1 MQLNET
7 NIRDLV
13 REARSHGVHF
23 TTDGQSLQLR
33 MDERNV
39 PGETLLAAL
48 RAHKPDII
56 RFLQS
61 ERPQPRVAELPLLP
75 RDPLQHPLP
84 ASFAQERLW
93 LIDSLEGS
101 IAYHVPTVLRLTGP
115 LNQTAFEQALQ
126 SIVDRHEVLR
136 TRLVEAEGEVRQH
149 IDEAGRW
156 KLDHWEENQPP
167 TSSDIEA
174 YVAHPFDLARD
185 PMMRVLLASISEDE
199 HLAVAVL
206 HHIASDGWSRSVLV
220 RELKEGY
227 VRFDAGSGDAPAYLS
242 IQYAD
247 YAIWQRNELKDAA
260 LDRLSAYW
268 TNQLTGVQPLAL
280 PLDFPRPAMRSGK
293 GRTRSF
299 FIDAETANSL
309 NLLARS
315 EGMTLYMVLMTG
327 LQLLLNRYSGQRDIC
342 IGMPIANRVRPELEA
357 MIGFFV
363 NTLAIRQDI
372 DPEQTLGELFT
383 QVKANITAAY
393 EHQDL
398 PFEKVVELVGGE
410 REPSVTP
417 LFQVLMVL
425 QNQPE
430 IPELALGPVRLRVEE
445 FEHATSKFD
454 LSFDFRPEGSGL
466 RLRVE
471 YDTELF
477 HEETIDRMTQHLLTL
492 LQQLPES
499 IHLRAGQVPMIPAG
513 EYHRT
518 VVEANETKRTYGQAA
533 VIDLFERQAAM
544 QPDAIALTQDTRTMT
559 YSELNGYANAIAT
572 QLLEH
577 GVGPEVYVPVCL
589 DRSFDLIASILAVL
603 KTGASYVPIDPA
615 YPSERIALMLDDVR
629 ASVILCNAAT
639 AAVLP
644 ISGERLMVGP
654 DVTFVAG
661 NPAREGMPADRTTY
675 VIYTSGSTGKPK
687 GILMPDSALYNLL
700 CWQVETIP
708 PDTERRI
715 LQFASINFD
724 ASFQEIFLALGYGGR
739 LCLIDEAGRRDLPRL
754 FEVMEAGSVTHLFIP
769 FVVLKN
775 ICAYASDQG
784 SYPASI
790 REIFTAGEQL
800 RLSPDIREFLEQTG
814 AVLYNYYGPSET
826 HVVTSYKVQ
835 LSDFDRRVLPPIGL
849 PIANTTTYILDAFGA
864 PCCIG
869 QVGELYLGG
878 VQVANGYLNR
888 PELTAERFL
897 PDPFSPGNKMYRTG
911 DLCRWLPDGNI
922 EFLGRSD
929 DQVKI
934 RGYRVELGE
943 VEAELSSAPGVRQCV
958 VIAVDDGNGSKKLV
972 GYCVGGDEFD
982 EDTVRD
988 DLQRRLP
995 SFMIPAHFVRILE
1008 IPYTNNGKVDKKRL
1022 PAPTPGTTQHGGR
1035 LLPLTPLEKEL
1046 AQLWAALLRIDE
1058 AGVTESFF
1066 RLGGHSLLVTR
1077 LLSQVRKHYGT
1088 AVSVRSFF
1096 QTPTIRFLA
1105 AQISNQSAPLA
1116 QQAAERP
1123 ELLPLSFAQERFWL
1137 IDQLEGS
1144 NHYHLTCALRVRG
1157 ELDIDALSR
1166 AFGRLVT
1173 RHEVLRTCYH
1183 ATESNG
1189 VVQQVRPAGE
1199 FHPEIINDDAVE
1211 PLTMVAHFCN
1221 RAFKLDTDLPIRV
1234 AYISSVP
1241 GEKIVAIVVHHIA
1254 ADGWSLNLL
1263 FRELSEAYAAE
1274 TTQQDLTWSETVPQY
1289 ADFALQQR
1297 TFWTRDRIEAEQQY
1311 WKLQLANLEPAPLI
1325 ADRANTGENTGA
1337 LAELQLGRELA
1348 EPILLFSRSTGV
1360 SPFSTLLSA
1369 FKVLLYQYTA
1379 QPDASVGTSLV
1390 NRSEKDGEEGVG
1402 LYLNTAVLRTQV
1414 DPHESFSLLVSRVA
1428 QMVNDALEH
1437 GELPFEKVVEALGLV
1452 RSLDQNPLFG
1462 VMFEQ
1467 AVAPNPEDICLGSS
1481 SVEPLTLP
1489 RQRAKFDLLWTV
1501 QIGENNIQLAVEFN
1515 AAIYDSAT
1523 VARMLDAY
1531 KMLLSKFMEKP
1542 HLQVGKAAC
1551 LLPGEEAVLDGFN
1564 PKPDPRMEEETFLSL
1579 WKQQVEKHPERI
1591 AMEEG
1596 GQTITYAGLWQRAS
1610 SIAAALDVEAEELV
1624 PIAMRRGIELA
1635 AAVIAVWMRGAAYVA
1650 VDTDQPLVRLRNLLS
1665 ETKARIILI
1674 DSSFVHARDLS
1685 EKINFVSTA
1694 EIPTTAPALLPGVD
1708 VKPGTLAYVLYTS
1721 GSTGLPKGAMIEHGG
1736 LLNHLFCKIED
1747 LGLNAGD
1754 RIAQTA
1760 SFTFDISVWQ
1770 MFSALLTGGAT
1781 VFYSKEE
1788 WLHTATFLHRLSKD
1802 SIFILELVPSFLN
1815 ALLEEQA
1822 ADLPGL
1828 RYLLVTGETVLQ
1840 ATLQSWFTSYPGV
1853 PVVNAYGPT
1862 EASDDITHHV
1872 MTTLP
1877 EGPVVPIGK
1886 PVRNTR
1892 IYIVD
1897 PAGRRCPPGI
1907 VGEIWVAGAGV
1918 GRGYWNDDVRTAES
1932 FCTDPFLPGNH
1943 RLYRTGDLGRWTRDG
1958 LIEFFGRKDEQVK
1971 INGYRIELGEVE
1983 NSLLQLHGVRQAA
1996 VVLAGAERKALVAF
2010 VCTDVEPEELQDQLR
2025 QSLPHYLVPQVLHRL
2040 DTLPTLPSG
2049 KVDRRSLQQ
2058 FSLPAA
2064 SSKSAAPMSEAEAI
2078 LSELWKELLNI
2089 SEVGVHDN
2097 FFTVGGDSILAIQLV
2112 IRSRRKGLFLQLRDI
2127 FQHQTIAELARHT
2140 HADGLADNTDAAASE
2155 GLLPIQSFF
2164 FEQQLAQPSHYNQ
2177 AVLLEVDKSLPV
2189 ELLQQGWMELVRRH
2203 AALRTRFSFRD
2214 GQWVPVSS
2222 SSEGMLEELLLE
2234 PSDGET
2240 IAAAI
2245 ETVGRQVQE
2254 SLNLEEG
2261 PVYRAVLL
2269 RTPDDQRS
2277 HRLLLVLHHLLVDAV
2292 SWRVLLEEMEQY
2304 IQGKQAGDVSFAMQ
2318 PTASTAQWR
2327 EALRTWVERRFDQA
2341 DWKEWSRSLAAL
2353 QPLPEDEFAFGVPG
2367 QLTDTAGAL
2376 LEKDE
2381 TDFLL
2386 KGAHT
2391 AYSTDLQDLLLAA
2404 LHQSIS
2410 SWSGHSSLLL
2420 YLEGHGREQP
2430 GINVDVSQT
2439 VGWFTS
2445 IYPVVLTAPQNGE
2458 PKDWIIETKE
2468 QLRRAPFRGIA
2479 YGALRYLH
2487 PDEAARKNT
2496 DLPMPPAVLFNY
2508 LGQTD
2513 RQMSGS
2519 RWFRLATEPVGPTSA
2534 AGNRL
2539 PAPIVINAS
2548 VVDQR
2553 LVINWDFDTSRFS
2566 RIVIDG
2572 MIKEFTATL
2581 RNLARHC
2588 SEARPQ
2594 PTPSDFGLGS
2604 QVDWQELHGF
2614 LDSAKASPV
2623 VDMYALSPLQSGML
2637 FHGLYDRDSR
2647 AYFLQLSCTLRNL
2660 QPDLFLAAWQDLI
2673 QRHSILRTSFLHDR
2687 FGVPVQLVHATAN
2700 MPVQLLDWRNETD
2713 PERLYTEF
2721 RNKDYEIGFDF
2732 ETPPL
2737 MRLALIRMGEDT
2749 YRMVWTFHHLVTDGW
2764 GLPVQMRNLFEAYSS
2779 RLSGAVA
2786 PAYTEDRYRDYI
2798 RYISNHDRGEAE
2810 RFWRSYLDGLESG
2823 TLLPFVSATIDRN
2836 KGAGTYR
2843 LSELAFGEER
2853 SMRIQAFARNH
2864 QLTVNTVVQGVWSYL
2879 LSRYSNQSDVVYGV
2893 TVSGRPYDLPEAQ
2906 DRVGLYINTLP
2917 LRVQVRSSE
2926 TIAAF
2931 LRNLQTV
2938 QARARD
2944 YQYTPLSTIQSW
2956 QGIRGDLFD
2965 SILVFQNYPVDKA
2978 LLEQSVIGVS
2988 DVSVREQNNYVLS
3001 LIAVSD
3007 QQLRITFK
3015 YNASLLD
3022 EMYIHLMQQ
3031 HFDRVLEQ
3039 FLDEDRTL
3047 GSLEMMSETEV
3058 LQLSESWSGAQH
3070 PAEPY
3075 LPVITRFEQQA
3086 AKSPEAIA
3094 IRYRQEAWTYA
3105 ELNQNANRLAHYLRR
3120 KNIGRGTQVPLFLP
3134 RSADAICCILAI
3146 MKAGAT
3152 YVPLD
3157 PDAPEARTAF
3167 VLGELE
3173 APLILTD
3180 SASCLHLPAN
3190 YQLLALDIQRQS
3202 RLWADLEDSN
3212 LPVLREDSGPAYMI
3226 YTSGSTG
3233 SPKGVLVSQGALSSY
3248 LSAALEQYASPTGSA
3263 STFLH
3268 LALTFDAAVTSVFL
3282 PLITG
3287 SQLVI
3292 GSLSGIDT
3300 FRDQN
3305 FLASAPYDFLKL
3317 TPSHLALLAAVPGED
3332 STPLA
3337 SCLVIGGEAL
3347 HEQHLRPIVQRIGHT
3362 IIFNEYGPTE
3372 ATVGCCIYRFELN
3385 AGYHAEGGVIP
3396 IGRALKGNSLY
3407 VLDKEGRLAPPGAT
3421 GELYIGGRQLAEG
3434 YWKRDSLTAERFLS
3448 FPHIANGER
3457 LYRSGDLCRWLPGGL
3472 LLFEGRT
3479 DGQVKLRGHRIEL
3492 REVETIAAAAPGV
3505 SQAVA
3510 LVKGQH
3516 SESRLLVY
3524 YTSVSGVQPED
3535 LMDWLRTH
3543 LPEYMLPSLAVP
3555 LQELPMTAHGKIDL
3569 RALAESGPER
3579 LNESTIN
3586 RAGTPIETH
3595 LVEVFETLL
3604 QIRGLGLSDNLF
3616 NVGLDS
3622 LKTIEAQSL
3631 LNKHYPNKIEI
3642 HDLFTHNTVAMIAA
3656 LVTGPEPEPA
3666 TELIDF

>member
-1 MQLNET
+1 MQSNET
-7 NIRDLV
+7 NIRELV
-13 REARSHGVHF
+13 REARSHGVRF

-56 RFLQS
+56 LFLQS

-75 RDPLQHPLP
+75 RDPLQSPLS

-115 LNQTAFEQALQ
+115 FNQNAFEQALQ

-136 TRLVEAEGEVRQH
+136 TRLVEAEGEVHQH

-156 KLDHWEENQPP
+156 KLDLWDGNQPP
-167 TSSDIEA
+167 TPSDIEA
-174 YVAHPFDLARD
+174 YIARPFDLSRD
-185 PMMRVLLASISEDE
+185 PVIRVLLAGISKDE

-220 RELKEGY
+220 HELKEGY
-227 VRFDAGSGDAPAYLS
+227 VRYETGAGDVPAPLS

-260 LDRLSAYW
+260 LERLATYW
-268 TNQLTGVQPLAL
+268 TNRLTGVQPLAL
-280 PLDFPRPAMRSGK
+280 PLDLPRPATRSGK

-299 FIDAETANSL
+299 FIDAETTNSL

-363 NTLAIRQDI
+363 NTLAIRQNI
-372 DPEQTLGELFT
+372 DPQQTLGDLFA

-410 REPSVTP
+410 RDSSTTP

-454 LSFDFRPEGSGL
+454 LSFDFRPEGAGL

-471 YDTELF
+471 YDSELF
-477 HEETIDRMTQHLLTL
+477 HEGTVDRMALHFLTL
-492 LQQLPES
+492 LQHLPGS
-499 IHLRAGQVPMIPAG
+499 ARLRAGQVPMIPAG

-518 VVEANETKRTYGQAA
+518 VVETNQTQRTYRQAS

-544 QPDAIALTQDTRTMT
+544 QPNSIALAQDTRTMT

-572 QLLEH
+572 RLLEH

-589 DRSFDLIASILAVL
+589 DRSFDLIASIIAVL
-603 KTGASYVPIDPA
+603 KTGAAYVPIDPA
-615 YPSERIALMLDDVR
+615 YPPERIALMLDDVQ

-644 ISGERLMVGP
+644 GSGERLMVEP
-654 DVTFVAG
+654 NMTFVAE
-661 NPAREGMPADRTTY
+661 NPVREGMPADRTTY
-675 VIYTSGSTGKPK
+675 VIYTSGSTGRPK

-708 PDTERRI
+708 PDTDRRI

-754 FEVMEAGSVTHLFIP
+754 FEVMEAGPVTHLFIP

-775 ICAYASDQG
+775 ICAYASDQR
-784 SYPASI
+784 SYPASV

-826 HVVTSYKVQ
+826 HVVTSYKIE

-878 VQVANGYLNR
+878 VQVARGYLNR

-897 PDPFSPGNKMYRTG
+897 PDPFSAGNRMYRTG

-943 VEAELSSAPGVRQCV
+943 VEAELSNAPGVRQCV
-958 VIAVDDGNGSKKLV
+958 VVAVDDGNGSKKLV
-972 GYCVGGDEFD
+972 GYCVGAEGFD
-982 EDTVRD
+982 EDAVRD

-995 SFMIPAHFVRILE
+995 AFMIPAHFVRLPE

-1022 PAPTPGTTQHGGR
+1022 PAPTTGTTQSR

-1046 AQLWAALLRIDE
+1046 AQLWTALLRVDE
-1058 AGVTESFF
+1058 IGVTESFF

-1077 LLSQVRKHYGT
+1077 LLSQVRKHYGAT
-1088 AVSVRSFF
+1088 VSVRSFF

-1105 AQISNQSAPLA
+1105 SQVRNHSAPLA
-1116 QQAAERP
+1116 QEAAERP
-1123 ELLPLSFAQERFWL
+1123 AVLPLSFAQERFWL

-1157 ELDIDALSR
+1157 HLDLDALSR

-1199 FHPEIINDDAVE
+1199 FRPEIINGDAAE
-1211 PLTMVAHFCN
+1211 PLVSVAAFCN
-1221 RAFKLDTDLPIRV
+1221 RPFRLHADLPIRV
-1234 AYISSVP
+1234 AYISNAP
-1241 GEKIVAIVVHHIA
+1241 EEIIVAIVVHHIA

-1274 TTQQDLTWSETVPQY
+1274 TTQQDLAWSGTVPQY

-1297 TFWTRDRIEAEQQY
+1297 AFWTQDRIEAEQQY

-1325 ADRANTGENTGA
+1325 ADRANTGENTGG

-1348 EPILLFSRSTGV
+1348 EPILLFSRSAGV

-1369 FKVLLYQYTA
+1369 FKVLLYQYTG

-1390 NRSEKDGEEGVG
+1390 NRSENGEEGVG

-1414 DPHESFSLLVSRVA
+1414 DPHESFSVLVSRVA
-1428 QMVNDALEH
+1428 QMVNDTLEH
-1437 GELPFEKVVEALGLV
+1437 GELPFEKVVEALGLA
-1452 RSLDQNPLFG
+1452 RSLDQNPLFQ

-1467 AVAPNPEDICLGSS
+1467 SVAPSPEDIFLGPT
-1481 SVEPLTLP
+1481 SVEPLHLP

-1501 QIGENNIQLAVEFN
+1501 QIGEDNIQLAVEFN
-1515 AAIYDSAT
+1515 AAIFDSAT
-1523 VARMLDAY
+1523 VDRMLDAY
-1531 KMLLSKFMEKP
+1531 KMILSAFMERAD
-1542 HLQVGKAAC
+1542 LEVGRAGR
-1551 LLPGEEAVLDGFN
+1551 LLPGEEIMLDSFN

-1579 WKQQVEKHPERI
+1579 WKQQVENHPEAI
-1591 AMEEG
+1591 ALEEG
-1596 GQTITYAGLWQRAS
+1596 GQAITYAGLWQRAS
-1610 SIAAALDVEAEELV
+1610 SIAATLDVEAEELV
-1624 PIAMRRGIELA
+1624 PIAMRRGIGLA

-1650 VDTDQPLVRLRNLLS
+1650 VDTDLPLLRLRNLLS
-1665 ETKARIILI
+1665 ETKARIILV
-1674 DSSFVHARDLS
+1674 DSGFVHAADLA
-1685 EKINFVSTA
+1685 EEINLVSTA
-1694 EIPTTAPALLPGVD
+1694 NIPALELTAFPGAG

-1736 LLNHLFCKIED
+1736 MLNHLFCKIED
-1747 LGLNAGD
+1747 LRLDAAD
-1754 RIAQTA
+1754 RVAQTA

-1770 MFSALLTGGAT
+1770 MFSALLTGGTT
-1781 VFYSKEE
+1781 VFYSKDE
-1788 WLHTATFLHRLSKD
+1788 WLQTGSFLHRLAKD
-1802 SIFILELVPSFLN
+1802 RITILELVPSFLN

-1822 ADLPGL
+1822 ADLPAL

-1840 ATLQSWFTSYPGV
+1840 ATLQSWFTSYPTV

-1862 EASDDITHHV
+1862 EASDDITHHL

-1918 GRGYWNDDVRTAES
+1918 GRGYWNDAVRTAES
-1932 FCTDPFLPGNH
+1932 FGTDPFLPGNQ

-1958 LIEFFGRKDEQVK
+1958 FIEFFGRKDEQVK

-1983 NSLLQLHGVRQAA
+1983 NTLLQLEGVRQAA
-1996 VVLAGAERKALVAF
+1996 VVLAGTERKALVAF
-2010 VCTDVEPEELQDQLR
+2010 VCTDIEPEELQDQLR

-2040 DTLPTLPSG
+2040 HTLPTLPSG

-2058 FSLPAA
+2058 FPLPAA
-2064 SSKSAAPMSEAEAI
+2064 TSAPAAPMSEAETT

-2089 SEVGVHDN
+2089 QEVGVHDN

-2112 IRSRRKGLFLQLRDI
+2112 IRSRRRGLSLQLRDI
-2127 FQHQTIAELARHT
+2127 FQHQTIAELARHS
-2140 HADGLADNTDAAASE
+2140 HADRSAGNVDAAASE

-2164 FEQQLAQPSHYNQ
+2164 FEQQLEQPSHYNQ

-2189 ELLQQGWMELVRRH
+2189 ELLQQGWTELVRRH
-2203 AALRTRFSFRD
+2203 AALRTRFAFSD
-2214 GQWVPVSS
+2214 GQWLPVSS
-2222 SSEGMLEELLLE
+2222 SSEGILEELLLE
-2234 PSDGET
+2234 PGEGQT

-2245 ETVGRQVQE
+2245 EAVGREVQQ
-2254 SLNLEEG
+2254 SLHLEEG
-2261 PVYRAVLL
+2261 PLYRAVLL
-2269 RTPDDQRS
+2269 RTPDDQSS
-2277 HRLLLVLHHLLVDAV
+2277 HRLLLVLHHLMVDAV

-2304 IQGKQAGDVSFAMQ
+2304 IQGAQAGDVSFAMP

-2341 DWKEWSRSLAAL
+2341 DWKEWSRSLASL
-2353 QPLPEDEFAFGVPG
+2353 QPLPEDEFVFGVAER
-2367 QLTDTAGAL
+2367 LTGTVSGF

-2404 LHQSIS
+2404 LHQSFA

-2420 YLEGHGREQP
+2420 YLEGHGREQA
-2430 GINVDVSQT
+2430 GIDVDVSQT

-2445 IYPVVLTAPQNGE
+2445 IYPVVLTAPQNAE
-2458 PKDWIIETKE
+2458 PKDWIVETKE

-2487 PDEAARKNT
+2487 PDETVRKNT

-2539 PAPIVINAS
+2539 PAPVVINAS

-2566 RIVIDG
+2566 QITIDG
-2572 MIKEFTATL
+2572 MVKEFTATL

-2588 SEARPQ
+2588 SGARPQ

-2604 QVDWQELHGF
+2604 QVDWQELHRF
-2614 LDSAKASPV
+2614 LHLEKASAV

-2647 AYFLQLSCTLRNL
+2647 AYFLQLSCTLRNV
-2660 QPDLFLAAWQDLI
+2660 QPELFLAAWQDLI

-2687 FGVPVQLVHATAN
+2687 LGVPVQLVHGTAN

-2713 PERLYTEF
+2713 PERLLADF
-2721 RNKDYEIGFDF
+2721 CAKDYETGFDF

-2737 MRLALIRMGEDT
+2737 MRLALIRMGEDA
-2749 YRMVWTFHHLVTDGW
+2749 YRMVWTFHHLITDGW

-2786 PAYTEDRYRDYI
+2786 PAPAEDRYRDYI

-2836 KGAGTYR
+2836 KGAGTYK

-2853 SMRIQAFARNH
+2853 SKKIQAFARNH

-2926 TIAAF
+2926 TVAAF
-2931 LRNLQTV
+2931 LQNLQTV

-3001 LIAVSD
+3001 LIAVAD
-3007 QQLRITFK
+3007 QRLRITFK

-3022 EMYIHLMQQ
+3022 EMYVHLVQQ

-3039 FLDEDRTL
+3039 FLDADRTL
-3047 GSLEMMSETEV
+3047 GSMEMMGETETF
-3058 LQLSESWSGAQH
+3058 QLTEGWSGVQH

-3086 AKSPEAIA
+3086 SKAPEAIA
-3094 IRYRQEAWTYA
+3094 IRYRQETWTYA
-3105 ELNQNANRLAHYLRR
+3105 ELNRSANRLARYLRR

-3146 MKAGAT
+3146 LKAGAT

-3157 PDAPEARTAF
+3157 PDAPQARTAF

-3180 SASCLHLPAN
+3180 PASCLHLPAN
-3190 YQLLALDIQRQS
+3190 YQLLALDIQRQG
-3202 RLWADLEDSN
+3202 RLWADLEDFD
-3212 LPVLREDSGPAYMI
+3212 LPTSTEEPDPAYMI

-3233 SPKGVLVSQGALSSY
+3233 SPKGVLVSHGALSSY
-3248 LSAALEQYASPTGSA
+3248 LSAALEQYASPAGSA

-3292 GSLSGIDT
+3292 GSLTGIDT

-3305 FLASAPYDFLKL
+3305 FTASAPYDFLKL
-3317 TPSHLALLAAVPGED
+3317 TPSHLALLAAVPEQD
-3332 STPLA
+3332 SKPLA

-3347 HEQHLRPIVQRIGHT
+3347 HEQHLRPIMQRNGHMT
-3362 IIFNEYGPTE
+3362 IFNEYGPTE
-3372 ATVGCCIYRFELN
+3372 ATVGCCIYRFEPG

-3396 IGRALKGNSLY
+3396 IGRALKGNTLY
-3407 VLDKEGRLAPPGAT
+3407 VLDREGRLAPPGAT

-3434 YWKRDSLTAERFLS
+3434 YWKRESLTAERFLS
-3448 FPHIANGER
+3448 FPHIANSER

-3472 LLFEGRT
+3472 LLFEGRA

-3492 REVETIAAAAPGV
+3492 REVETVAAGAPGV

-3510 LVKGQH
+3510 IVKGEH

-3524 YTSVSGVQPED
+3524 YTSVAGMMPED

-3543 LPEYMLPSLAVP
+3543 LPEYMLPSLAVQ
-3555 LQELPMTAHGKIDL
+3555 LDELPVTAHGKIDL

-3579 LNESTIN
+3579 LNEGAVS